1 MKLKRRLMKLAAI
14 SAATYLFDP
23 TLGAQRR
30 SRLKAKVERFV
41 AQRRSGAGPKQDGP
55 TLTVADRN
63 GHVSPTPDPEAELV
77 VAPG

>member
-1 MKLKRRLMKLAAI
+1 M
-14 SAATYLFDP
+14 
-23 TLGAQRR
+23 
-30 SRLKAKVERFV
+30 ERFV